1 MQKNRLLGFI
11 VSILI
16 GLIIGLIYGWFI
28 NSPKAV
34 DTSIETL
41 RDDYKTD
48 YVLMIAEIYHAD
60 KNTGL
65 ATSSL
70 IKFGDPGQVVQQ
82 ALTNASV
89 CGLSEADITLIS
101 DLSQGLSGKG
111 LVATPTQKGNKK

>member
-1 MQKNRLLGFI
+1 MQKNRLLGFF

-16 GLIIGLIYGWFI
+16 GLLIGVIYGWFI

-34 DTSIETL
+34 DTSLETL

-70 IKFGDPGQVVQQ
+70 IRFGDPGQVVKQ
-82 ALTNASV
+82 ALAKASAT
-89 CGLSEADITLIS
+89 GLSEADIALLTE
-101 DLSQGLSGKG
+101 LSQGLTGNPPA
-111 LVATPTQKGNKK
+111 LTPTQKGNK

>member
-1 MQKNRLLGFI
+1 MQKNRLLGFF

-16 GLIIGLIYGWFI
+16 GLLIGVIYGWFI

-34 DTSIETL
+34 NTSLDTL

-65 ATSSL
+65 ASSSL
-70 IKFGDPGQVVQQ
+70 VKFGDPDQVVQH
-82 ALTNASV
+82 ALDKAQTYR
-89 CGLSEADITLIS
+89 LSDGDIALLTELA
-101 DLSQGLSGKG
+101 QGLKG
-111 LVATPTQKGNKK
+111 NQPGATPTQKGNK